1 MLRAMTEQPIALER
15 VESFLRERRKSL
27 TFPTELEVQFER
39 DTRHRRAEFLRVVT
53 LKTVLIYNIFLP
65 VDWFIL
71 RDSIVFCIVSNLFIV
86 TPWIIF
92 VAWRIRGSLSEAMR
106 ECAAASVPIAIALEI
121 AAGYW
126 LSKSSYAS
134 YSLYTVLITLIYAHL
149 IQRLRFP
156 YAVFV
161 SAFMFVAL
169 LLAIVAAGTMPT
181 AVAASFFLTF
191 GACAYTTLNVNFA
204 LDRDI
209 RRSYLRMLR
218 DRLRLAEVDAE
229 AKRDALTDLANRH
242 HLNAHA
248 AEIWRRGDERSSPA
262 AIVLLDVDHF
272 KAFND
277 LYGHPAGDACLK
289 RIAACVTAELR
300 NIDDLAVRY
309 GGEEFLLL
317 LPATDVADAV
327 RIAERVRRAIAAL
340 GIPHDGAEKTGL
352 VTASL
357 GVAAAPVSALSST
370 ELIAAAD
377 IALYT
382 AKRNGRNQV
391 CPPLLRDG
399 NAFASELSVLSDARA
414 RGTSGGTQG

>member
-39 DTRHRRAEFLRVVT
+39 DTRHRRAEFLRAVT
-53 LKTVLIYNIFLP
+53 LKTVLTIISSC
-65 VDWFIL
+65 
-71 RDSIVFCIVSNLFIV
+71 RSIGLFFVTDRLLYCVKSFFIV

-181 AVAASFFLTF
+181 AVAA
-191 GACAYTTLNVNFA
+191 TLFPRPSGPA
-204 LDRDI
+204 PI
-209 RRSYLRMLR
+209 RR
-218 DRLRLAEVDAE
+218 
-229 AKRDALTDLANRH
+229 
-242 HLNAHA
+242 
-248 AEIWRRGDERSSPA
+248 
-262 AIVLLDVDHF
+262 
-272 KAFND
+272 
-277 LYGHPAGDACLK
+277 
-289 RIAACVTAELR
+289 
-300 NIDDLAVRY
+300 
-309 GGEEFLLL
+309 
-317 LPATDVADAV
+317 
-327 RIAERVRRAIAAL
+327 
-340 GIPHDGAEKTGL
+340 
-352 VTASL
+352 
-357 GVAAAPVSALSST
+357 
-370 ELIAAAD
+370 
-377 IALYT
+377 
-382 AKRNGRNQV
+382 
-391 CPPLLRDG
+391 
-399 NAFASELSVLSDARA
+399 
-414 RGTSGGTQG
+414 